1 MCQSNSTANWPA
13 TVQLSFE
20 FKRKR
25 CWFSRHLR
33 RNSEIWHDNWS
44 FDQNGVMFRAM
55 RRASGWIAK
64 KSAASLNPSQV
75 ETTLVQLS
83 EQWPASVPPLADV
96 VEQFPLGDTAL
107 LHLLAVSSS
116 CATRL
121 TRNPETLLWL
131 CQTEVS
137 LAPRG
142 CAEMLSELHA
152 LAGDSVATQDFA
164 SLRFWKG
171 REMTRVAL
179 RELANVAPLEE
190 TTGELSQIAEI
201 CVRHVFEHWNT
212 ELRKRHGSPMAEF
225 VILALGKLGGGELNH
240 SSEVDLLFV
249 YGEEGQLTTHISYH
263 EFFNRLGKR
272 ILETFSTPHPA
283 GSLFRVDLRLRPE
296 GSAGPLA
303 RSLESMENYYAG
315 FGETWERL
323 ALIKARGIAGSRELA
338 YEFLRQHQP
347 FIYPNSPTPDLL
359 DEIANIKRRIERD
372 VVGHDELER
381 DVKLGRGGIREIEFV
396 VQALQLIHG
405 AHHAFLQEASTLKA
419 LRGLR
424 QLDLLPRDEVLTLDK
439 AYRFLRRVEHRLQI
453 EAEQQTHTVPREPE
467 ALRRLALS
475 LRFSSGKRF
484 TVALQEKM
492 RTVRSIFERVISG
505 THAEPA
511 KIDLE
516 IFSNQKRAVKA
527 LADLAQ
533 GPASFHIAPRTRQI
547 FRKLRPVLL
556 EWLAKAADP
565 DATLNQLVRF
575 VEAYSLRSLLFE
587 LLVTNPRLLE
597 LLVKTFD
604 ASRFASEL
612 LIRRPQLL
620 EDITRDPTF
629 HEPRS
634 MAENLRRIDSLGADA
649 SNLDPIRAYR
659 QRQLL
664 RIVLRE
670 VLGLSSPAA
679 TFTELSDVAEACLLY
694 MARLLGNEPLTII
707 ALGKFGGCE
716 ISYGADLD
724 VLFVGDDTRAAQNLV
739 IAMAQPTAEGNIWAL
754 DARLRPE
761 GEKGPL
767 VCSLE
772 TYQSYY
778 ANRAQLWELQ
788 ALTRARAVSGPLQNE
803 FMEIAKRAWRRASQD
818 ADLPI
823 RIDGML
829 ERIRRERGS
838 GSDFLD
844 FKTGIGGIIEGEF
857 LVQALQMRESIWEPT
872 WERIVDRLC
881 ERRRLTDSE
890 TANLKGAYS
899 FLRRCESV
907 LRRFDNKSISEF
919 LSDPNEQRKLAIRLG
934 HHDLDAFREKY
945 VDARE
950 TINALYNL
958 RVKNAS
964 A

>member
-1 MCQSNSTANWPA
+1 M
-13 TVQLSFE
+13 
-20 FKRKR
+20 
-25 CWFSRHLR
+25 LR
-33 RNSEIWHDNWS
+33 PMDRGD
-44 FDQNGVMFRAM
+44 R
-55 RRASGWIAK
+55 WIREKA
-64 KSAASLNPSQV
+64 AASLDPPQV
-75 ETTLVQLS
+75 ETILVQLA
-83 EQWPASVPPLADV
+83 EKWPANATPLVDV
-96 VEQFPLGDTAL
+96 VEQFPLGETAL
-107 LHLLAVSSS
+107 VHLLAVSSI
-116 CATRL
+116 CAARL
-121 TRNPETLLWL
+121 RRNPETLLWL
-131 CQTEVS
+131 HQSEVC
-137 LAPRG
+137 LASHG
-142 CAEMLSELHA
+142 YAEMLNEFRT
-152 LAGDSVATQDFA
+152 LAGDSVSEENFGA
-164 SLRFWKG
+164 LRFWKG

-190 TTGELSQIAEI
+190 TTAELSQIAEI
-201 CVRHVFEHWNT
+201 CIRRVFEHWNA
-212 ELRKRHGSPMAEF
+212 EFRQRHGSPKAEF
-225 VILALGKLGGGELNH
+225 AILALGKLGGGELNH
-240 SSEVDLLFV
+240 SSDVDLLFL
-249 YGEEGQLTTHISYH
+249 YSDEGQLSPHLSYH
-263 EFFNRLGKR
+263 EFFNRLAKK
-272 ILETFSTPHPA
+272 ILETFSIPHPE

-323 ALIKARGIAGSRELA
+323 ALIKARGVGGSRELA

-347 FIYPNSPTPDLL
+347 FIYPKSPTPDLL

-405 AHHAFLQEASTLKA
+405 ARHAFLQEASTLKA

-475 LRFSSGKRF
+475 LRFSSGERF

-492 RTVRSIFERVISG
+492 RSVRSIFERVISK

-516 IFSNQKRAVKA
+516 IFSDQKRAAKA

-533 GPASFHIAPRTRQI
+533 GPASFHIAPRTRQT
-547 FRKLRPVLL
+547 FRRLRPVLL

-565 DATLNQLVRF
+565 DATLNQFVRF
-575 VEAYSLRSLLFE
+575 VEAYGLRSLLFE

-620 EDITRDPTF
+620 DEITRSERLDSQIALEE
-629 HEPRS
+629 H
-634 MAENLRRIDSLGADA
+634 LRRLASLDLSQTSLDA
-649 SNLDPIRAYR
+649 VRAYR
-659 QRQLL
+659 QTQLL
-664 RIVLRE
+664 RILLRD
-670 VLGLSSPAA
+670 VLGLANISESQA
-679 TFTELSDVAEACLLY
+679 ELSSLADACLIF
-694 MARLLGNEPLTII
+694 MTKLLGSEQLTIV
-707 ALGKFGGCE
+707 ALGKFGGRE

-724 VLFVGDDTRAAQNLV
+724 ILFVGEDIRSAQNLV
-739 IAMAQPTAEGNIWAL
+739 VTMAQASAEGNIWAL

-772 TYQSYY
+772 AYQSYY
-778 ANRAQLWELQ
+778 AGRAQPWELQ
-788 ALTRARAVSGPLQNE
+788 ALTRARAVTGPLQSE
-803 FMEIAKRAWRRASQD
+803 FIEMAKHVWRD
-818 ADLPI
+818 AGQHVDLRL
-823 RIDGML
+823 RIDNML

-857 LVQALQMRESIWEPT
+857 LVQALQMREGIWEPN
-872 WERIVDRLC
+872 WGRAVDRLC
-881 ERRRLTDSE
+881 ESGRLTDSE
-890 TANLKGAYS
+890 IANLKDAYS

-907 LRRFDNKSISEF
+907 LRRYDNKSVSAF
-919 LSDPNEQRKLAIRLG
+919 SSDPDEQRKAAIRLG
-934 HHDLDAFREKY
+934 YEEFDVFRERY
-945 VDARE
+945 VDARQA
-950 TINALYNL
+950 INALYNGL
-958 RVKNAS
+958 VRDAPD
-964 A
+964 